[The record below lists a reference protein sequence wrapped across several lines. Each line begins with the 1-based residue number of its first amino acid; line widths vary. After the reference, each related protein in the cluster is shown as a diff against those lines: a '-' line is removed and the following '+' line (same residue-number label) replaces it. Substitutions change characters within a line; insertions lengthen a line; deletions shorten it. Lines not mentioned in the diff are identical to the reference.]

1 MPRKLRSYTVDFKL
15 NVINWHGENGKN
27 IAKTG
32 REFKIDDSASE
43 WLANEDILRQICYG
57 ISNELNGTEDHLFSA
72 NLSRALNAAPPNDND
87 TDSDTAYDGETDNYE
102 YSEDEGLE
110 D

>member
-1 MPRKLRSYTVDFKL
+1 MATKQD
-15 NVINWHGENGKN
+15 VINWISEAWNGVSEDLVRR
-27 IAKTG
+27 T
-32 REFKIDDSASE
+32 FKCCE
-43 WLANEDILRQICYG
+43 

-72 NLSRALNAAPPNDND
+72 NLTRALNAAPPNGSESSSD

-102 YSEDEGLE
+102 HSEDEGLE